1 MKPSSLLAA
10 CVQLELLRLTRME
23 DLDDY
28 ISSGSQRKA
37 AMTLDDLSL
46 PSFVQDV
53 DVEST
58 TTDGGGLEFSR
69 DPNDYKKELTK
80 LLRKSRGTPYEK
92 TLRKFVE
99 TKLREISKDIFEKSK
114 PDPASKVINSIA
126 QQRTEGSPVRASLA
140 SLSTS
145 KYDDAN
151 YSTVGRFRLAQ
162 QQTSEN
168 KIRLDEMARPLDRH
182 KYKVTVV
189 LLRFELKTYV
199 LCAGFGQTLF
209 SFDKQHRAT
218 KTSP

>member
-1 MKPSSLLAA
+1 
-10 CVQLELLRLTRME
+10 ME
-23 DLDDY
+23 DLHDFV
-28 ISSGSQRKA
+28 STGSQRKA

-46 PSFVQDV
+46 PSFVQDI

-58 TTDGGGLEFSR
+58 TTDGGGLEFNR

-114 PDPASKVINSIA
+114 PDPASQVINSIA

-145 KYDDAN
+145 KYDDPMF
-151 YSTVGRFRLAQ
+151 STVGRFRLAQ
-162 QQTSEN
+162 QQTLEN

-182 KYKVTVV
+182 KYKVSVISCI
-189 LLRFELKTYV
+189 LLRFIHVFV
-199 LCAGFGQTLF
+199 L
-209 SFDKQHRAT
+209 
-218 KTSP
+218 